1 MRRILVVTVAL
12 VAFAGCGGGGARRE
26 ARAPSKAQAHEKT
39 ATSQAALTTTSTTT
53 TTSAMVGGPS
63 VDSASVHANA
73 STNAAMVQAATPPV
87 STSSSVM
94 RITTA
99 RCDREAACNHVG
111 TGKSFADKDEC
122 FNAVG
127 HDVVTML
134 GAGADECPS
143 GIDADRLSACVKE
156 LEAQACDGGS
166 VSASGVEAAPSC
178 GRDRLC
184 TRSF

>member
-1 MRRILVVTVAL
+1 MARIVVVTLAL
-12 VAFAGCGGGGARRE
+12 AALAGCGGGEARRE
-26 ARAPSKAQAHEKT
+26 ARAPSKAQDREKT
-39 ATSQAALTTTSTTT
+39 GTSQAALTTTSTTT
-53 TTSAMVGGPS
+53 TTSAMVGGPK
-63 VDSASVHANA
+63 VDSTSVNANA

-122 FNAVG
+122 VNAVG

-134 GAGADECPS
+134 GAGGDECPL
-143 GIDADRLSACVKE
+143 GIDADRLSTC
-156 LEAQACDGGS
+156 LSDLQAQSCEGDSSPAVETVSSCDR
-166 VSASGVEAAPSC
+166 A
-178 GRDRLC
+178 RLC